1 LAAAPNF
8 HALHV
13 LRRRIRHASIITV
26 GSELSRIDVVS
37 LTANSVSLCSAHCLR
52 QAAL

>member
-13 LRRRIRHASIITV
+13 LRGRIRHASIITV
-26 GSELSRIDVVS
+26 GRELSGGDV
-37 LTANSVSLCSAHCLR
+37 LFR
-52 QAAL
+52 YE

>member
-1 LAAAPNF
+1 M
-8 HALHV
+8 
-13 LRRRIRHASIITV
+13 LRGRIRHRCIITV
-26 GSELSRIDVVS
+26 GRELNRIDVVS